1 MNEQKELL
9 AINLL
14 EYFER
19 ELIDWGTRELERLLA
34 TTSQS
39 AYKLE
44 KLEVLEQLTGK
55 TQDIL
60 DDWRFQGEEIRES
73 DEEDL
78 AWAKE

>member
-1 MNEQKELL
+1 MNEHKQQL

-34 TTSQS
+34 TTNNQT
-39 AYKLE
+39 YKIE
-44 KLEVLEQLTGK
+44 KLDILEELTGK
-55 TQDIL
+55 TQEIL

-73 DEEDL
+73 DEQDL
-78 AWAKE
+78 AWAKK